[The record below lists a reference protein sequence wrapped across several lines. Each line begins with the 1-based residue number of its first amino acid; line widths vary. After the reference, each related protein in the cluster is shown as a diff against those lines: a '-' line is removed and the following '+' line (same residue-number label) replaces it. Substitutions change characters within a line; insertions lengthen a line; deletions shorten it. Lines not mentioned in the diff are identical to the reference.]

1 MQKKAKKKGRD
12 AKSKGVTVVP
22 PQTRQLQTR
31 ASESRKI
38 NPSRGE
44 GLAVRG
50 IRQRKKRS

>member
-1 MQKKAKKKGRD
+1 MQKKAKKKGLD
-12 AKSKGVTVVP
+12 EKSKGVTAVP
-22 PQTRQLQTR
+22 PRTRQIQIR

-38 NPSRGE
+38 DPSRGE

>member
-1 MQKKAKKKGRD
+1 MQKKAKRKVLD
-12 AKSKGVTVVP
+12 EKSKGVTVVP
-22 PQTRQLQTR
+22 PRTRQIQTR

-38 NPSRGE
+38 DPSRGE